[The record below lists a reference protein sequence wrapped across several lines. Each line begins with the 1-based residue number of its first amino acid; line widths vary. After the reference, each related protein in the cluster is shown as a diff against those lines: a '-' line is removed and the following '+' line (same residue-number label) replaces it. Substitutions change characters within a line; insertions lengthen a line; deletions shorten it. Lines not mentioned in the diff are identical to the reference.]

1 MKTSKLLGVMI
12 FFSIIACGI
21 FQSGIPADPTGEM
34 ENDPTTTSPPT
45 APVISGP
52 ADIIFHNGVVLTME
66 TTAPQ
71 GQALAIQGEKILA
84 VGSDAEVMTA
94 RGPQTQVI
102 DLAGR
107 TLMPGFIDGHS
118 HFLAFY
124 GRQGG
129 TFDQAIQ
136 TALALGITGLTEQKA
151 DESLLDLLFQAEKD
165 GRLRLRVNAFP
176 QYNDSQLNSA
186 GSSSIMQ
193 VWYPANGP
201 IFDADKRLRI
211 PGVKIFVD
219 GDYSP
224 ARGCWALTDPLPEE
238 AQADFAFCGNEWG
251 DVYWTQEE
259 LNLVVASIQG
269 AGFRASFHSMGDRA
283 IKMTLN
289 AIEYALAGDSNE
301 LHRHQI
307 QHNSLLPTDQLQ
319 RYVDLGIVASVRG
332 NFGTCEQD
340 WIYLFGPERLDWV
353 SNRYALPGL
362 GVHAFVEMDWAWPSD
377 PFDPYTAK
385 NANPFVHLY
394 GLVTRQQAQEDG
406 TVCMPD
412 PTLAKHSI
420 SVAKALEMF
429 TLEPAYAVSQE
440 NVLGSLRPGKYAD
453 VIILSDNPLTMDP
466 NDLWKTKVLM
476 TMVGGNVEYCAGGN
490 PALCSSDSETESTG
504 TSPTEVATPPVS
516 VSILEK
522 EFSVVLDTPLVL
534 TLGWETQTAQQVADF
549 LAAAQLEISLDGEPL
564 KNTSDYWGEIEPSG
578 DHYVSQLLYPVSAL
592 SPGSHQVDVKLSVTN
607 PVTDGLGNT
616 YSGIILQN
624 TLRIEAGN

>member
-1 MKTSKLLGVMI
+1 MKSPKFIGPLIVLAMV
-12 FFSIIACGI
+12 ACGW
-21 FQSGIPADPTGEM
+21 FQPRPGGVPSGGED
-34 ENDPTTTSPPT
+34 ESATTFPPPT
-45 APVISGP
+45 AVSSEP

-66 TTAPQ
+66 TSAPQ

-84 VGSDAEVMTA
+84 VGSDVEVMTA

-124 GRQGG
+124 DRQGG
-129 TFDQAIQ
+129 TFDEAIQ

-151 DESLLDLLFQAEKD
+151 DESLLDLLFQAEENE
-165 GRLRLRVNAFP
+165 RLRLRVNAFP

-201 IFDADKRLRI
+201 ILDADKKLRI
-211 PGVKIFVD
+211 PGIKIFVD

-238 AQADFAFCGNEWG
+238 VRADFAFCGNEWG
-251 DVYWTQEE
+251 DIYWTQEE
-259 LNLVVASIQG
+259 LNQVVAGIQA

-283 IKMTLN
+283 IIMTLN
-289 AIEYALAGDSNE
+289 AIEYALDGESNE
-301 LHRHQI
+301 GYRHQI

-319 RYVDLGIVASVRG
+319 RYVDLGIIASVRG
-332 NFGTCEQD
+332 NFGTCDQD

-353 SNRYALPGL
+353 TNRYALPGL
-362 GVHAFVEMDWAWPSD
+362 GVHSFVEMDWAWPSD
-377 PFDPYTAK
+377 PFDPYTQK
-385 NANPFVHLY
+385 SANPFVHLY
-394 GLVTRQQAQEDG
+394 GLVTRQQAREDG

-412 PTLAKHSI
+412 SVLAKHSI

-440 NVLGSLRPGKYAD
+440 NVLGSLKPGKYAD

-466 NDLWKTKVLM
+466 NELWKTQVLM
-476 TMVGGNVEYCAGGN
+476 TMVGGNVEYCAEGN
-490 PALCSSDSETESTG
+490 PDLCFSSPEAGSTDTSLTEAA
-504 TSPTEVATPPVS
+504 PAPVS
-516 VSILEK
+516 VSIFK
-522 EFSVVLDTPLVL
+522 KDFSVPVNTPLDL
-534 TLGWETQTAQQVADF
+534 TLGWETQTAEQVADF
-549 LAAAQLEISLDGEPL
+549 LAAVQLEISLDGEPL
-564 KNTSDYWGEIEPSG
+564 KNTADYWGEIEPSG
-578 DHYVSQLLYPVSAL
+578 DHYVSQWLYPLGVL
-592 SPGSHQVDVKLSVTN
+592 SPGPHQVEVILSVTE
-607 PVTDGLGNT
+607 PVSDGLGNT
-616 YSGIILQN
+616 YSGSILQN
-624 TLRIEAGN
+624 TMRIEVMN